1 MRLRL
6 LGGLELTT
14 TDGAIVL
21 DVTRQTRLML
31 ACLAFA
37 GPKGLTR
44 SDLCTLFWPDRPST
58 QARNSLRQ
66 GLAALRRHLVNEGDD
81 NVGAITVHSDREV
94 VRLSATPDAID
105 VHTFHAGA
113 TGEHRSARIAAA
125 RAWAGEPLAGLEV
138 PETVEQFVSTHRR
151 TLTEQA
157 LRLAERLST
166 VDGSDHEALD
176 AAHAL
181 AQRLLIQMPAAE
193 EAHRAVMR
201 VHLGRGSQNSALRQ
215 FELCKQALRDELQ
228 TEPDAETRRI
238 VASIHKP
245 DRVEDMSEPTAK
257 HREAADADHTPIR
270 QAPRPSVAVMPFDNL
285 GDASDEY
292 VADGV
297 VEEITAA
304 LSRIRDFFVIARQ
317 SAFTFK
323 GRFVDVKE
331 VGRELG
337 VAYVVE
343 GTVRR
348 GGDRLRIS
356 VQLVDAATR
365 SQLWSDRFEGKTG
378 EIFDFQ
384 DRIAMQVAGA
394 MKPAIRQAEIE
405 AARRKP
411 PSSLEAYD
419 LVMRAFPKLWG
430 QNAAAIGEAIPIL
443 NAAIEADPN
452 YGRALTLLAWCRALR
467 VTYLWSQKPDDE
479 IEEARRAVDK
489 ALGLIDDDP
498 TALTAAGAVTGFC
511 GDQEGASALIER
523 ALALDP
529 NNAWAWARWG
539 WNAIYR
545 GEAERAAERFEN
557 AMRLSPLDPFAFN
570 MRIGKAAAL
579 ARMGRFV
586 EAIAIAKDETKRHP
600 DVTWVYRQLTSW
612 AALAGD
618 LPTARSAARKL
629 LAAQP
634 DFTIRRFLEVPA
646 FRDMPEYRDRMAQGL
661 RDAGLPEG

>member
-14 TDGAIVL
+14 TDGAIVP
-21 DVTRQTRLML
+21 DVPRQTRLML
-31 ACLAFA
+31 ACLALA

-44 SDLCTLFWPDRPST
+44 SDLCTLFWPDRPSA

-66 GLAALRRHLVNEGDD
+66 GLAALRKRLADEGDD
-81 NVGAITVHSDREV
+81 NVGAITVDSDLEV
-94 VRLSATPDAID
+94 VRLSAAPDAID
-105 VHTFHAGA
+105 VHTFHTGA

-138 PETVEQFVSTHRR
+138 PVSVEQFVSTHRR

-157 LRLAERLST
+157 LRLAERLSMA
-166 VDGSDHEALD
+166 DGSDHEALD

-257 HREAADADHTPIR
+257 RREAADADHTPIR
-270 QAPRPSVAVMPFDNL
+270 QGPRPSVAVMPFDNL

-343 GTVRR
+343 GTVRH

-365 SQLWSDRFEGKTG
+365 SQLWSDRFEGGTG

-430 QNAAAIGEAIPIL
+430 QNAAAIGEAMPIL
-443 NAAIEADPN
+443 NAAIEVDPN
-452 YGRALTLLAWCRALR
+452 YGRALTLLAWCHALR

-479 IEEARRAVDK
+479 IEQARRAVDK

-539 WNAIYR
+539 
-545 GEAERAAERFEN
+545 
-557 AMRLSPLDPFAFN
+557 
-570 MRIGKAAAL
+570 
-579 ARMGRFV
+579 
-586 EAIAIAKDETKRHP
+586 
-600 DVTWVYRQLTSW
+600 
-612 AALAGD
+612 
-618 LPTARSAARKL
+618 
-629 LAAQP
+629 
-634 DFTIRRFLEVPA
+634 
-646 FRDMPEYRDRMAQGL
+646 
-661 RDAGLPEG
+661 

>member
-1 MRLRL
+1 MPLARCSGRRERRVGIVGNGVKSALSRAQVHRSNEAMSGGL
-6 LGGLELTT
+6 TCACGFWAGLELTT
-14 TDGAIVL
+14 TDGAIVP

-31 ACLAFA
+31 ACLALA

-44 SDLCTLFWPDRPST
+44 SDLCTLFWPDRPSA

-66 GLAALRRHLVNEGDD
+66 GLAALRKHLADDGDD
-81 NVGAITVHSDREV
+81 SAGAITVHSDREV
-94 VRLSATPDAID
+94 VRLSAAPDAID
-105 VHTFHAGA
+105 AHTFLAEA
-113 TGEHRSARIAAA
+113 MGEHRSARIAAA

-138 PETVEQFVSTHRR
+138 PESVERFVSTHRR

-166 VDGSDHEALD
+166 ADGSDHEALD

-245 DRVEDMSEPTAK
+245 GRVEDMSEPTARR
-257 HREAADADHTPIR
+257 REAADADHTPIR
-270 QAPRPSVAVMPFDNL
+270 QGPRPSVAVMPFDNL
-285 GDASDEY
+285 GNASDEY

-348 GGDRLRIS
+348 GGDRCENFRPTRRCGDALSIVVRPLR
-356 VQLVDAATR
+356 R
-365 SQLWSDRFEGKTG
+365 
-378 EIFDFQ
+378 Q
-384 DRIAMQVAGA
+384 DRRDLRFPGSDCDASRGRHESGDPAG
-394 MKPAIRQAEIE
+394 
-405 AARRKP
+405 
-411 PSSLEAYD
+411 
-419 LVMRAFPKLWG
+419 
-430 QNAAAIGEAIPIL
+430 
-443 NAAIEADPN
+443 
-452 YGRALTLLAWCRALR
+452 
-467 VTYLWSQKPDDE
+467 
-479 IEEARRAVDK
+479 
-489 ALGLIDDDP
+489 
-498 TALTAAGAVTGFC
+498 
-511 GDQEGASALIER
+511 
-523 ALALDP
+523 
-529 NNAWAWARWG
+529 
-539 WNAIYR
+539 
-545 GEAERAAERFEN
+545 
-557 AMRLSPLDPFAFN
+557 
-570 MRIGKAAAL
+570 
-579 ARMGRFV
+579 
-586 EAIAIAKDETKRHP
+586 
-600 DVTWVYRQLTSW
+600 
-612 AALAGD
+612 
-618 LPTARSAARKL
+618 
-629 LAAQP
+629 
-634 DFTIRRFLEVPA
+634 
-646 FRDMPEYRDRMAQGL
+646 RDRSRASQT
-661 RDAGLPEG
+661 AVEP